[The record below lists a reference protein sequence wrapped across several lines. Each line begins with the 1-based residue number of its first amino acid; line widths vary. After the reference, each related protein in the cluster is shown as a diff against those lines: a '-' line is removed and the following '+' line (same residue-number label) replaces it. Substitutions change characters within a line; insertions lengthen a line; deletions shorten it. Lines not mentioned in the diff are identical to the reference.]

1 MSLISRLS
9 ENGIGADTPEFLHAR
24 LRMANQITLI
34 GFLIASGYALAYA
47 FFFPPL
53 VFYTAGADLAFLLVF
68 ALIRLGYHHLAR
80 LLLTLAP
87 SVLIA
92 IIQGFA
98 VEAGEPSTPSFVM
111 FTTVMI
117 LIPWLLFDYRE
128 RILLFVA
135 VGAIIANTMILPVY
149 NRVFESDLDR
159 SLFTHPVFE
168 FILAFSGL
176 ITAALLLFLLVF
188 RNFKQEEANTSLL
201 EELEKQKKALD
212 DHQKELET
220 TLSQIE
226 VARSDE
232 QARAWIGSSV
242 GRIND
247 LLREA
252 PTLEALFPPLIKE
265 WVTAVGA
272 FQGVLY
278 IRTQDEKTQE
288 IFLNREATYAL
299 SREDELPQ
307 RINDGEGQI
316 GIVFVRKQKAILE
329 DLPEDYIHISS
340 GLGSTR
346 PQQVII
352 CPMVTH
358 GQVEGVFEIASIEK
372 LEPAAIQYL
381 EESATI
387 VAATLQNLHTNENT
401 RRLLEVSQQQAEDL
415 RSQEEEMRQNVEEL
429 QATQEEMRRKE
440 KDYVNTIQELRNIL
454 TEKMYGKK

>member
-1 MSLISRLS
+1 M
-9 ENGIGADTPEFLHAR
+9 
-24 LRMANQITLI
+24 
-34 GFLIASGYALAYA
+34 
-47 FFFPPL
+47 
-53 VFYTAGADLAFLLVF
+53 
-68 ALIRLGYHHLAR
+68 
-80 LLLTLAP
+80 AP

-98 VEAGEPSTPSFVM
+98 VGADEPSTNSFVV

-117 LIPWLLFDYRE
+117 LIPWLLFDFRE
-128 RILLFVA
+128 RLLLFIS
-135 VGAIIANTMILPVY
+135 VGGIIANTMALPVY
-149 NRVFESDLDR
+149 NRAFESDYDR
-159 SLFTHPVFE
+159 SIFTLPVFE
-168 FILAFSGL
+168 FVLALSAL
-176 ITAALLLFLLVF
+176 LTAAFLLFLLVF
-188 RNFKQEEANTSLL
+188 RNFKQEQANGALLVEL
-201 EELEKQKKALD
+201 EEQKGALD
-212 DHQKELET
+212 THQKELEV
-220 TLSQIE
+220 TLQEIE
-226 VARSDE
+226 EARRDE

-278 IRTQDEKTQE
+278 IRTEDSKTKE
-288 IFLNREATYAL
+288 VYLNREATYAL
-299 SREDELPQ
+299 SREDDLPH
-307 RINDGEGQI
+307 RIDQGDGQI
-316 GIVFVRKQKAILE
+316 GIAFGRKRMIVLD

-340 GLGSTR
+340 GLGSTLPR
-346 PQQVII
+346 QVII
-352 CPMVTH
+352 CPMVTN

-372 LEPAAIQYL
+372 LEPSAIQYL

-401 RRLLEVSQQQAEDL
+401 RKLLEVSQQQAEDL